1 MSNKKQFY
9 ICSVCGNLVGMID
22 KKGPK
27 IVCCGK
33 PMNELIPNSSEASV
47 EKHTPSVNI
56 TDDIVNVQVG
66 SSIHPMTEEH
76 HIAWV
81 YILTN
86 LGGQRKSLDI
96 NKEPVV
102 SFKLIDGE
110 KLMEVHSYCNL
121 HGLWKL
127 DI

>member
-1 MSNKKQFY
+1 MNNKKQFF

-33 PMNELIPNSSEASV
+33 PMNELLPNVTEASG
-47 EKHTPSVNI
+47 EKHIPVVNI
-56 TDDIVNVQVG
+56 TGDSINVQVG
-66 SSIHPMTEEH
+66 STLHPMTEEH
-76 HIAWV
+76 HISWV

-86 LGGQRKSLDI
+86 LGGQRKTLDI

-102 SFKLIDGE
+102 DFKLIEGE
-110 KLMEVHSYCNL
+110 KLVEVYAYCNL
-121 HGLWKL
+121 HGLWNVVL
-127 DI
+127 